1 MCKKKK
7 PDWDKSFDVQ
17 VKKPVQCTSMAYD
30 IVSCSSL
37 TIIYLNMNINEVC
50 LVLIVL
56 KNMYFR
62 WVTVEILRFLSNSHK
77 INTWNKYNTKFDFEV
92 IYRNKHLQ

>member
-1 MCKKKK
+1 MQVKKPDWDKSFDVQVKK

-50 LVLIVL
+50 LVLIVF

-62 WVTVEILRFLSNSHK
+62 WVTIEILRFIEYL
-77 INTWNKYNTKFDFEV
+77 
-92 IYRNKHLQ
+92 